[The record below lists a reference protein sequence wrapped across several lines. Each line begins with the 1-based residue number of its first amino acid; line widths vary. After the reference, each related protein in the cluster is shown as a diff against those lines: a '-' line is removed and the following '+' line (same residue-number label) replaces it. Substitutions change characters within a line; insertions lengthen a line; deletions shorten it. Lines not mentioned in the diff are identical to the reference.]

1 MIEILWSLL
10 VNKIDSVIA
19 TVCFIVCN
27 NLNQMNNI
35 KAVLKF
41 IPMVTAL
48 CHFVV
53 HVFSI
58 SNSLDSEMDYRG
70 LALQGSHEC

>member
-1 MIEILWSLL
+1 
-10 VNKIDSVIA
+10 
-19 TVCFIVCN
+19 
-27 NLNQMNNI
+27 MNNV